1 MAEILAAELPDS
13 LAAGAM
19 MQIRLSSGVPGE
31 EIAQTA
37 RLMLASATGP
47 PQIGTLAVAAWAAHV
62 TGDEDA
68 ERGYVGELLSRADAA
83 DDPELRLEVIRA
95 ASVRGHPGEACELIE
110 PYLRERPDDELAAGI
125 YAEALAKAHAEAE
138 PGERERAALTR
149 YGDRSGSEAL
159 REAIDTFLG
168 RTEWGATVRKWAD
181 AEQSRLEAEYWQA
194 AERDQFDALAVE
206 VAVTYP
212 VAGISGSTQADE
224 DAGGDGPV
232 NNTPLRAFAADPATP
247 GELAARASE
256 RDRYVRFGI
265 WQVQEPK
272 TAPGVWCTE
281 LVSGLRRY
289 TQFPASALD
298 GAAPWSVWLGALTP
312 TDGIW
317 RSTGNG
323 IWLSPLEGDAVA
335 EYAEQAVWHVLEA
348 LSGVPS
354 DSLPEPGEIRFGQAE
369 PYCVRWETGEEP
381 EPEFGENIS
390 PVIAR
395 LTTVLASRVW
405 WKRSA
410 PVSLTNT
417 DGEPMILIDATV
429 TVSGDVTERLSAR
442 SDFGEEEGGLDG
454 QLVWWGDQDPGPSDE
469 PLVMHFHRDGSAH
482 LLDPAEDAERLI
494 LGRVT
499 PGGDRVRV
507 QVNSHRRLRKLLR
520 ILADIG
526 AEPEVA
532 EQAQSEPS
540 LDFAWGPVPDG
551 GSPRPGNG
559 REPGWNSPWPCWTSV
574 PRGTPPRAPPRAT
587 RPRRFSWRA
596 CCASSNTRPGSPPR
610 AANGRSTPNGCA
622 PNSASPA
629 RSANACHSRPSR
641 KTLMTVTFRP
651 HRAAMSSGSDVRT
664 VTGPGA
670 ARAVALSMASMHA
683 GDRAGQLGREWPLRG
698 ERSVR

>member
-1 MAEILAAELPDS
+1 MVVAKSNRRKRQDRVKTGAKRAEQARRRAKSEREQQTAERYRRLLDPRTSPVDVAGILAAELPDS

-62 TGDEDA
+62 TGDEGA
-68 ERGYVGELLSRADAA
+68 ERGYASELLSRADAL

-95 ASVRGHPGEACELIE
+95 TSVRGHPGEACELIE

-125 YAEALAKAHAEAE
+125 YAEALAEAHTGAE

-159 REAIDTFLG
+159 REAIDAFLG
-168 RTEWGATVRKWAD
+168 RTEWGATVRKWVD
-181 AEQSRLEAEYWQA
+181 AERSRLEAEYWQA

-206 VAVTYP
+206 DAVTYP
-212 VAGISGSTQADE
+212 VAGVSGSPEAE
-224 DAGGDGPV
+224 GAASGEGPV
-232 NNTPLRAFAADPATP
+232 NTPLRAFAADPATP

-256 RDRYVRFGI
+256 WDRHVRFGI

-281 LVSGLRRY
+281 LVSGMRRY
-289 TQFPASALD
+289 TQFPAPAPD
-298 GAAPWSVWLGALTP
+298 GAAPWSVWLGALVP

-335 EYAEQAVWHVLEA
+335 EYAEQAVWHVLEE
-348 LSGVPS
+348 LSGVPR
-354 DSLPEPGEIRFGQAE
+354 DRLPEPGEIRFGQAE

-405 WKRSA
+405 WKRSV
-410 PVSLTNT
+410 PVALTNT
-417 DGEPMILIDATV
+417 DGDPMMLIDATV

-442 SDFGEEEGGLDG
+442 ADFGEEEGGQDG
-454 QLVWWGDQDPGPSDE
+454 QLVWWGDQVTGPSGE
-469 PLVMHFHRDGSAH
+469 PIVMHFHQDGSAH
-482 LLDPAEDAERLI
+482 LLGPAKDAERLV

-499 PGGDRVRV
+499 PGRDRVRV
-507 QVNSHRRLRKLLR
+507 QVNSQRRLRRLLQ

-551 GSPRPGNG
+551 
-559 REPGWNSPWPCWTSV
+559 
-574 PRGTPPRAPPRAT
+574 
-587 RPRRFSWRA
+587 
-596 CCASSNTRPGSPPR
+596 
-610 AANGRSTPNGCA
+610 
-622 PNSASPA
+622 ASPA
-629 RSANACHSRPSR
+629 REWEKAWLDQSVAVLDFRSPRHSAAS
-641 KTLMTVTFRP
+641 
-651 HRAAMSSGSDVRT
+651 AAGGSTAEALRLESLLRQLEYQA
-664 VTGPGA
+664 GLAA
-670 ARAVALSMASMHA
+670 ARGGRPIDTEWLRTELGLTGLLS
-683 GDRAGQLGREWPLRG
+683 
-698 ERSVR
+698 ERLP

>member
-1 MAEILAAELPDS
+1 MVMAKSNRRKRQDRVNAGAKRAEQARRRAKAEREQQTAERYRLLLDPRTSPADVAGILAAELPDS

-47 PQIGTLAVAAWAAHV
+47 PPIGTLAVAAWAAHV

-68 ERGYVGELLSRADAA
+68 ERGYASELLSRADAA

-125 YAEALAKAHAEAE
+125 YAEALAKAHTEAE
-138 PGERERAALTR
+138 PSERERAALTR
-149 YGDRSGSEAL
+149 YGDRSGSMAL
-159 REAIDTFLG
+159 RKAIDAFLG
-168 RTEWGATVRKWAD
+168 RTEWGATVRKWVD
-181 AEQSRLEAEYWQA
+181 AERSRLEAEYWQA
-194 AERDQFDALAVE
+194 AERDQFDALAAE

-212 VAGISGSTQADE
+212 VAGVSGSPQAGG
-224 DAGGDGPV
+224 DASGDGPV
-232 NNTPLRAFAADPATP
+232 NTPLLAFAADPATP

-256 RDRYVRFGI
+256 WDRHVRFGI
-265 WQVQEPK
+265 WQVEEPE

-281 LVSGLRRY
+281 LVSGMRRY
-289 TQFPASALD
+289 AQFAEPALD
-298 GAAPWSVWLGALTP
+298 GAAPWSVWLGALVP
-312 TDGIW
+312 ADGIW

-348 LSGVPS
+348 LSGVPA
-354 DSLPEPGEIRFGQAE
+354 DRLPEPGEIRFGQAE

-381 EPEFGENIS
+381 DSEFGENIS
-390 PVIAR
+390 PVVAR

-405 WKRSA
+405 WKRSV
-410 PVSLTNT
+410 PVALTNT
-417 DGEPMILIDATV
+417 DGDPMMLIDATV

-442 SDFGEEEGGLDG
+442 SDFGEEEGGQDG
-454 QLVWWGDQDPGPSDE
+454 QLVWWGDPVAG
-469 PLVMHFHRDGSAH
+469 
-482 LLDPAEDAERLI
+482 PAEDAERLV

-499 PGGDRVRV
+499 PDRDRVRV
-507 QVNSHRRLRKLLR
+507 QVNSQRRLARLLQ

-540 LDFAWGPVPDG
+540 PDFAWGPVPDG
-551 GSPRPGNG
+551 ASPE
-559 REPGWNSPWPCWTSV
+559 REWEKAWLEQSV
-574 PRGTPPRAPPRAT
+574 AVLDFHPPRHSA
-587 RPRRFSWRA
+587 
-596 CCASSNTRPGSPPR
+596 ASAAEGSTAEALQLESLLR
-610 AANGRSTPNGCA
+610 QLEYQAGLAAA
-622 PNSASPA
+622 
-629 RSANACHSRPSR
+629 
-641 KTLMTVTFRP
+641 
-651 HRAAMSSGSDVRT
+651 
-664 VTGPGA
+664 
-670 ARAVALSMASMHA
+670 
-683 GDRAGQLGREWPLRG
+683 RG
-698 ERSVR
+698 ERPIDTEWLRTELGLTAPLSERA